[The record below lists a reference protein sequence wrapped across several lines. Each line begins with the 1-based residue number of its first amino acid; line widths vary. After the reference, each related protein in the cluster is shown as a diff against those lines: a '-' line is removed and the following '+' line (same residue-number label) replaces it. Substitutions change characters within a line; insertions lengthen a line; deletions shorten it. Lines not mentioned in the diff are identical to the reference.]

1 MVASLL
7 LAVAL
12 QGPTLAQ
19 VEDRLC
25 RNGYLESLFETRWV
39 IAQGAKVV
47 PILDRM
53 LADKKRY
60 TDVGTFTG
68 AFPFNAEYALA
79 HIDAAAAQAVLKK
92 HKIKYGL
99 QGWNLRNK
107 MKSQAYGVVYKDA
120 ALSPKP
126 SGKIGSAL
134 ILKPGTEVRILQ
146 SAVENHKEEGARG
159 GPATFAYVEVL
170 ATKRKGYVQLAAD
183 VFDPFF

>member
-25 RNGYLESLFETRWV
+25 RNGYTESLFDARWA
-39 IAQGAKVV
+39 ISQGAKIV
-47 PILDRM
+47 PILDKM
-53 LADKKRY
+53 LGQKKKYADPGEY
-60 TDVGTFTG
+60 TG

-79 HIDAAAAQAVLKK
+79 HIDVPAAQAALKK

-99 QGWNLRNK
+99 QGWNLRRK
-107 MKSQAYGVVYKDA
+107 MKSQSYGVVYKDS
-120 ALSPKP
+120 ALSPKA

-134 ILKPGTEVRILQ
+134 ILKPGTEVRILKA
-146 SAVENHKEEGARG
+146 AVENPNEEGARG

-170 ATKRKGYVQLAAD
+170 KTKRKGYVQLAAD